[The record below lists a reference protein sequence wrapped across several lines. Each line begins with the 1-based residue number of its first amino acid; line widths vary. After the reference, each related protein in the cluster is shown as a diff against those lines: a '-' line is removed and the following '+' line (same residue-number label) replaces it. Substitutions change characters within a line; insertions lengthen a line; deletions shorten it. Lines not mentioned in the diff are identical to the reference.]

1 MDDGTNWWDSF
12 VDWGTDLYDNYAPE
26 VSKAVNT
33 VADTVTGYG
42 NEAYNT
48 VADYGRDAYSY
59 VDNAV
64 DNFEFPSFNAGAGG
78 YDAQTDYG
86 PGPNGG
92 WDSSSADNGLSRS
105 VGSGLTGNSPNV
117 TFNAGAGVNGLSA
130 NAGTGGYSFTT
141 TDNTLANEGIAGGL
155 GVTPTPPNG
164 QAPNPALLARN
175 DLNVQANYA
184 LDGGG
189 GGGNTFNNAPPP
201 ASARGAFS
209 NAVNQAETGL
219 RGVQDFAR
227 DNYNVARL
235 GLDLAGMGLSYKN
248 RNDANDLAR
257 EQMQMQRAA
266 QQKNAAVADRA
277 NAQSAQSF
285 NEARSLYNPQEMAI
299 RSMADAK
306 MANMRAQEAARNQMQ
321 KSGRSKGTIDAEMRR
336 AQLAGTTG
344 ANTAYLRGL
353 DTGRAA
359 QQSALSNAAGLART
373 YNTGADYTAADR
385 VAKAG
390 QSNSD
395 QLTAML
401 NNYLG
406 NPIYQQN
413 AAAQRRAQQDA
424 YYYQ

>member
-1 MDDGTNWWDSF
+1 MSSGTNWWDSF
-12 VDWGTDLYDNYAPE
+12 VEWGGDLYDEYAPE
-26 VSKAVNT
+26 ISKAVTN
-33 VADTVTGYG
+33 VADTVSGYG
-42 NEAYNT
+42 DD
-48 VADYGRDAYSY
+48 VVDYGREAYRY

-78 YDAQTDYG
+78 SGYNPQTDYG
-86 PGPNGG
+86 FGYGADYSAGTDLSRGLGSGVTDN
-92 WDSSSADNGLSRS
+92 SSNVTFNEGMGANGLSRN
-105 VGSGLTGNSPNV
+105 SGTG
-117 TFNAGAGVNGLSA
+117 
-130 NAGTGGYSFTT
+130 GGYSFTT
-141 TDNTLANEGIAGGL
+141 ADNTPTTS
-155 GVTPTPPNG
+155 GVTGAFGVDPVPSGG
-164 QAPNPALLARN
+164 QTQTRSLLA
-175 DLNVQANYA
+175 
-184 LDGGG
+184 G
-189 GGGNTFNNAPPP
+189 GGGNPTAEANYTLDGSGGGTFNAPP
-201 ASARGAFS
+201 REQGAFS
-209 NAVNQAETGL
+209 DAVNRAETGI

-235 GLDLAGMGLSYKN
+235 GLDVAGMAAGYKS

-277 NAQSAQSF
+277 NAQAAQSF

-306 MANMRAQEAARNQMQ
+306 MANMRAQEAARAQMQ

-359 QQSALSNAAGLART
+359 QQSALGSASNLART
-373 YNTGADYTAADR
+373 YNTGADYNAADR

-406 NPIYQQN
+406 NPVYQQN

>member
-1 MDDGTNWWDSF
+1 MSDGTNWWDSF
-12 VDWGTDLYDNYAPE
+12 VNWGNELYDDYAPE
-26 VSKAVNT
+26 VSKAVTNI
-33 VADTVTGYG
+33 ADNV
-42 NEAYNT
+42 
-48 VADYGRDAYSY
+48 VDYGRQAYKA

-64 DNFEFPSFNAGAGG
+64 DSFDFPSFSGGAGG
-78 YDAQTDYG
+78 GGYNPQTDYG
-86 PGPNGG
+86 FGYGA
-92 WDSSSADNGLSRS
+92 DYSADL
-105 VGSGLTGNSPNV
+105 GSGVNANSRGYSLNADSPS
-117 TFNAGAGVNGLSA
+117 FNEGMGASGLRMNSD
-130 NAGTGGYSFTT
+130 TGGVSFDTSN
-141 TDNTLANEGIAGGL
+141 NTPTSDGVTGSFGVTVTPSGRQPQTRSILAGGDQRA
-155 GVTPTPPNG
+155 N
-164 QAPNPALLARN
+164 
-175 DLNVQANYA
+175 ANYA

-189 GGGNTFNNAPPP
+189 SGTFTERAPAP
-201 ASARGAFS
+201 AQDGFRGA
-209 NAVNQAETGL
+209 VNRAETGL

-359 QQSALSNAAGLART
+359 QQSALSSAGGLARN
-373 YNTGADYTAADR
+373 YNTGADYSAADR

-395 QLTAML
+395 QLTSML

>member
-1 MDDGTNWWDSF
+1 MSSGTNWWDDI
-12 VDWGTDLYDNYAPE
+12 VEWGGDLYDEYAPE
-26 VSKAVNT
+26 ITKAVT
-33 VADTVTGYG
+33 DIAGDVSDYG
-42 NEAYNT
+42 KKAYN
-48 VADYGRDAYSY
+48 Y

-64 DNFEFPSFNAGAGG
+64 GDFNFPSFNNGTGD
-78 YDAQTDYG
+78 YNPQTDYG
-86 PGPNGG
+86 FGAGVDTSAGSGP
-92 WDSSSADNGLSRS
+92 D
-105 VGSGLTGNSPNV
+105 VGSGLNANSSGY
-117 TFNAGAGVNGLSA
+117 TFNEGMGANGLRQ
-130 NAGTGGYSFTT
+130 NAGTGGLSFDTAN
-141 TDNTLANEGIAGGL
+141 NTPTSDGVTGGL
-155 GVTPTPPNG
+155 GVAPTSSNG
-164 QAPNPALLARN
+164 SPTRSLLAN
-175 DLNVQANYA
+175 GGNQSFANYT
-184 LDGGG
+184 LDGSGGAGGGAGGG
-189 GGGNTFNNAPPP
+189 GTFNAAPPP
-201 ASARGAFS
+201 QGGFS
-209 NAVNQAETGL
+209 GAVNRAETGL
-219 RGVQDFAR
+219 RGAQDFVR

-235 GLDLAGMGLSYKN
+235 GLDIAGMAAGYKS

-266 QQKNAAVADRA
+266 QQQNAAVADRA

-306 MANMRAQEAARNQMQ
+306 MANMRAQEAARAQMQ

-359 QQSALSNAAGLART
+359 QQSALGSASNLARN

-406 NPIYQQN
+406 NPVYQQN

>member
-26 VSKAVNT
+26 VSKAVTN
-33 VADTVTGYG
+33 VSDTVTK
-42 NEAYNT
+42 AYDN
-48 VADYGRDAYSY
+48 VADYGERAYDA
-59 VDNAV
+59 VTD
-64 DNFEFPSFNAGAGG
+64 FEFPSFNDGAGG
-78 YDAQTDYG
+78 YNPRTDLGFAYG
-86 PGPNGG
+86 A
-92 WDSSSADNGLSRS
+92 DYSAGAGTDL
-105 VGSGLTGNSPNV
+105 GSGLNANSTGYSLNANSPS
-117 TFNAGAGVNGLSA
+117 FNEGSGPSGLRMNSATGGASFDTALNTSDGVAGAFGVDPSR
-130 NAGTGGYSFTT
+130 S
-141 TDNTLANEGIAGGL
+141 
-155 GVTPTPPNG
+155 NG
-164 QAPNPALLARN
+164 QPPTRSMLGGVDQNA
-175 DLNVQANYA
+175 QADYT
-184 LDGGG
+184 LDGSGTFSAPQPREQGG
-189 GGGNTFNNAPPP
+189 
-201 ASARGAFS
+201 FS
-209 NAVNQAETGL
+209 GAVNRAETGL

-306 MANMRAQEAARNQMQ
+306 MANMRAQEAARTQMQ

-359 QQSALSNAAGLART
+359 QQSALSSAAGLARN
-373 YNTGADYTAADR
+373 YNTGADYSAADR

-395 QLTAML
+395 QLTSML

-424 YYYQ
+424 YYYK

>member
-1 MDDGTNWWDSF
+1 MSDGTNWWDSF
-12 VDWGTDLYDNYAPE
+12 VDWGNDLYDD
-26 VSKAVNT
+26 
-33 VADTVTGYG
+33 VADTVTDYG
-42 NEAYNT
+42 RQAYET
-48 VADYGRDAYSY
+48 VADYGNQAYNA

-64 DNFEFPSFNAGAGG
+64 DSFDFPSFSGGAGG
-78 YDAQTDYG
+78 SDYNPQTDYG
-86 PGPNGG
+86 FGYGA
-92 WDSSSADNGLSRS
+92 DYSADL
-105 VGSGLTGNSPNV
+105 GSGLNANASGYSLNANSPS
-117 TFNAGAGVNGLSA
+117 FNEGMGATGLRM
-130 NAGTGGYSFTT
+130 NADNSGYSFDTS
-141 TDNTLANEGIAGGL
+141 DNTPTSEGVAGAF
-155 GVTPTPPNG
+155 GVTPRSSGQPPTRSMLGGVG
-164 QAPNPALLARN
+164 QNAP
-175 DLNVQANYA
+175 ANYA

-189 GGGNTFNNAPPP
+189 SGTFTERAPAP
-201 ASARGAFS
+201 AQDGFRGA
-209 NAVNQAETGL
+209 VNRAETGL

-359 QQSALSNAAGLART
+359 QQSALSSAGGLARN
-373 YNTGADYTAADR
+373 YSTGADYSAADR
-385 VAKAG
+385 VSKAG

-395 QLTAML
+395 QLTSML

>member
-12 VDWGTDLYDNYAPE
+12 VNWGEDLYDTYAPE
-26 VSKAVNT
+26 VSKAVTN
-33 VADTVTGYG
+33 VSDTVTK
-42 NEAYNT
+42 AYDN
-48 VADYGRDAYSY
+48 VADYGERAYDA
-59 VDNAV
+59 VTDF
-64 DNFEFPSFNAGAGG
+64 DFPSFNDGAG
-78 YDAQTDYG
+78 YNPQTDLGFGYG
-86 PGPNGG
+86 A
-92 WDSSSADNGLSRS
+92 DYSADL
-105 VGSGLTGNSPNV
+105 GSGLNANSTGYSLNANSPS
-117 TFNAGAGVNGLSA
+117 FNEGMGASGLRMNSD
-130 NAGTGGYSFTT
+130 TGGVSFDTT
-141 TDNTLANEGIAGGL
+141 NNTPTSDGVTGSFGVTVTPSGRQAQTRSILAGGDQRA
-155 GVTPTPPNG
+155 N
-164 QAPNPALLARN
+164 
-175 DLNVQANYA
+175 ANYA

-189 GGGNTFNNAPPP
+189 GGSGTFTEPPP
-201 ASARGAFS
+201 APAQDGFRGA
-209 NAVNQAETGL
+209 VNRAETGL

-359 QQSALSNAAGLART
+359 QQSALSSAGGLARN
-373 YNTGADYTAADR
+373 YSTGADYSAADR

-395 QLTAML
+395 QLTSML

>member
-1 MDDGTNWWDSF
+1 MSSGTNWWDTF
-12 VDWGTDLYDNYAPE
+12 VDWGGDLYDEYAPE
-26 VSKAVNT
+26 ISKAVT
-33 VADTVTGYG
+33 GVAD
-42 NEAYNT
+42 T
-48 VADYGRDAYSY
+48 VADYGERAYDT
-59 VDNAV
+59 VA
-64 DNFEFPSFNAGAGG
+64 NFDFPSFNDGAGG
-78 YDAQTDYG
+78 SGYNPQADYG
-86 PGPNGG
+86 FGYGA
-92 WDSSSADNGLSRS
+92 DYSAGTDLSRGS
-105 VGSGLTGNSPNV
+105 GSGSGLNANASGFSFNEGTGASGLRANSGNGGGLSFDTTNNTPSS
-117 TFNAGAGVNGLSA
+117 AGV
-130 NAGTGGYSFTT
+130 TGGFGVSPARSGEQSSPRSI
-141 TDNTLANEGIAGGL
+141 LAGGDSS
-155 GVTPTPPNG
+155 VNASYT
-164 QAPNPALLARN
+164 
-175 DLNVQANYA
+175 

-189 GGGNTFNNAPPP
+189 GGSGTFNAPPP
-201 ASARGAFS
+201 AQDGFRGA
-209 NAVNQAETGL
+209 VNRAETGL

-235 GLDLAGMGLSYKN
+235 GLDLAGMGMSYKN

-306 MANMRAQEAARNQMQ
+306 MANMRAQEAARTQMQ

-359 QQSALSNAAGLART
+359 QQSALSSAGGLARN
-373 YNTGADYTAADR
+373 YNTGADYSAADR

-395 QLTAML
+395 QLTSML